1 MKKNRYNK
9 FRQKITAFLLTA
21 ALVLSASSAYGESG
35 SDDPLSE
42 VSPDSSASEITLM
55 FTGDLMCQPS
65 QQTAAFNGKTYNFEP
80 TFKYVKNIFDNAD
93 FVVGNLETLISKS
106 LPLSKDMQ
114 RLQSKPFL
122 NGPEA
127 YLDALEYAGF
137 DAFIMANNHG
147 CDGGELGITE
157 TLDALDEREIPHTG
171 LFRDSS
177 EKRYFILEQ
186 NGIKVGILS
195 YATYFNKKE
204 KFLSED
210 KRESMINRTTQAK
223 INADVKALKAEG
235 ADFIIAYNHCGTEYS
250 QEPAARQETY
260 GIMFAIAGVNY
271 IIGSHPHVLQPFD
284 LIRFNDLK
292 VPYIYSMGNF
302 ASSMIDPITKETIV
316 LSLTLKKSE
325 SGEVILADQEY
336 YPCYMLDEYEGN
348 PFVIM
353 PEDERYND
361 GFYEKAPSDLVK
373 QIRKNYTHIRKIV
386 GKLRT

>member
-1 MKKNRYNK
+1 MKKDRYNNYRSRIK
-9 FRQKITAFLLTA
+9 PIILILIFVLT
-21 ALVLSASSAYGESG
+21 LSTSLAYGG
-35 SDDPLSE
+35 SERADSE
-42 VSPDSSASEITLM
+42 VTLM

-65 QQTAAFNGKTYNFEP
+65 QQIAAFNGKTYNFEP

-171 LFRDSS
+171 LFRNST
-177 EKRYFILEQ
+177 EKRYLILEQ

-204 KFLSED
+204 KFISEG

-284 LIRFNDLK
+284 LIRYNDLK

-316 LSLTLKKSE
+316 LSLTLKKTE
-325 SGEVILADQEY
+325 SGEVVIADQEY
-336 YPCYMLDEYEGN
+336 YPCYMLDEYEGSS
-348 PFVIM
+348 FVIM

-373 QIRKNYTHIRKIV
+373 QIRKNYKHIRQIV